1 MGSLPRVVAALT
13 LAGAPHGSTLVM
25 ACLWSIVQISLLALL
40 VVGHT
45 REWRQPRLQTAVAT
59 DLGRR
64 AELAEAAVRREQER
78 LHELRATVSGIGMT
92 HRLLHE
98 RTADLP
104 PPTRTRLEGLYE
116 SELSRLARLV
126 DEGQSETDAVETLD
140 VSSLIAPLVES
151 LRLRG
156 VPVTC
161 RGSAVAAGRPDEVV
175 EIVHNLLEN
184 AARHAGGAEISVAV
198 SAEADQVR
206 VAVSDSGPGIPERLR
221 PRLFERGARR
231 EGSPGHGLGLHI
243 ARRLAREMGGDLR
256 LEPRGSGGATFTLM
270 LPASLDGA
278 ACLATAD

>member
-1 MGSLPRVVAALT
+1 
-13 LAGAPHGSTLVM
+13 
-25 ACLWSIVQISLLALL
+25 
-40 VVGHT
+40 
-45 REWRQPRLQTAVAT
+45 
-59 DLGRR
+59 
-64 AELAEAAVRREQER
+64 
-78 LHELRATVSGIGMT
+78 MT